1 MLASCGSSGPHV
13 TATMGCFAKCVIWAM
28 QPVDNGRLLLYA
40 QTETL
45 SYGCGF
51 TTLTIAAKATPL

>member
-1 MLASCGSSGPHV
+1 
-13 TATMGCFAKCVIWAM
+13 MGCFAKCVIWAM